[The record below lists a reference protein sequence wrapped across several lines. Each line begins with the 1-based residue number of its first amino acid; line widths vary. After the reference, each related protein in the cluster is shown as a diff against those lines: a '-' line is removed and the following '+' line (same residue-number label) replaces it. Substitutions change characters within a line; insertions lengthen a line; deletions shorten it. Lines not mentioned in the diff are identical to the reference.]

1 MKEILKISYDN
12 TTGEIEEAYKN
23 FQNYFLLK
31 KKIIYTVIYLIV
43 LVLAADLV
51 IRDNTNVMGYAA
63 GGLALGIMIFNW
75 VKPVLIRR
83 KMINSLMQLG
93 TDETYS
99 MTLYEDRVEVETL
112 ITPENAETE
121 TIAITPHGV
130 FTVEE
135 GSEAAKEL
143 EQSPELVKDETQTEK
158 SVYRI
163 AETEL
168 MLKETPD
175 LLILYVN
182 RALFH
187 TIPKR
192 CLGTDELLTFKSFFE
207 ERAMI

>member
-12 TTGEIEEAYKN
+12 TTEEIEEAYKN

-75 VKPVLIRR
+75 VKPALIRR
-83 KMINSLMQLG
+83 KMINTLSQLG
-93 TDETYS
+93 TDETYMIS
-99 MTLYEDRVEVETL
+99 LFEDRVEVETV
-112 ITPENAETE
+112 ITPEDKTE
-121 TIAITPHGV
+121 TVAITRHGV
-130 FTVEE
+130 FPVEE

-143 EQSPELVKDETQTEK
+143 EEHPELIKDETQTEK

-168 MLKETPD
+168 LLRETPD

-192 CLGTDELLTFKSFFE
+192 CLGTDELLSFKSFFE

>member
-12 TTGEIEEAYKN
+12 TTEEIEEAYKN

-83 KMINSLMQLG
+83 KMINTLSQLG
-93 TDETYS
+93 TDETYMIS
-99 MTLYEDRVEVETL
+99 LFEDRVEVETV
-112 ITPENAETE
+112 ITPEDKTE
-121 TIAITPHGV
+121 TVAITRHGV
-130 FTVEE
+130 FPVEE

-143 EQSPELVKDETQTEK
+143 EEHPELIKDETQTEK

-168 MLKETPD
+168 LLRETPD

-192 CLGTDELLTFKSFFE
+192 CLGTDELLSFKSFFE